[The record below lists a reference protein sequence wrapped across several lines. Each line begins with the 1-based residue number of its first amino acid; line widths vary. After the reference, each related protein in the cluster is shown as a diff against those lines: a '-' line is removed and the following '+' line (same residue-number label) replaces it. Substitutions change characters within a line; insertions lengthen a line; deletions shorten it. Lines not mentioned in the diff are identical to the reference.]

1 MAMAWGDIS
10 ALLQPMFDTAKGY
23 GGALVPL
30 GKTLLS
36 LAFVLTVGNELL
48 AFWVGGGA
56 QKFLAKM
63 LRLAIVTSIP
73 LAAMASWS
81 NGPMNGAFVNFFT
94 SEIPATLKGSAVGG
108 SAFDTVSNTIT
119 SMFAALPSIGGNNAQ
134 TTASSGAT
142 GSTAPAQCLDVNGG
156 LHPMPPGGVC
166 PGGTT
171 STDTNGT
178 SSEGHSMWYAI
189 SHLGETMAT
198 LIVWIFLGVPVLI
211 LGVAML
217 FALYGP
223 LLMLQIGIV
232 FGPVLIAWLP
242 FEPLANLA
250 TNWLRFMITMGVS
263 FAVGILMALIGTAT
277 LQNFTT
283 VFGTMSGLS
292 LSTFGAFIGGILAS
306 MAAILFLA
314 YMMFKVEHIGSAL
327 VGGPSV
333 GGGAGFLGMAAGM
346 AMRGAGKAK
355 SGKDNKTSG
364 TGGEGGQSAAAGQSG
379 GSTAG
384 GAQSGSGA
392 SGGTA
397 GGASTPQAGGTQ
409 AALSSQAAA
418 TSQGATSSQSA
429 GGSAASQSLGQ
440 RMKDG
445 AARAMRS
452 DTAKLA
458 AFSGAVAAGPVAA
471 AVVGGGILA
480 SKGVSS
486 LRSGKGTSP
495 SSAPVHSAP
504 SQALAKT
511 QPLRKVKVPEKRKT

>member
-10 ALLQPMFDTAKGY
+10 ALLKPMFDTAQGY

-36 LAFVLTVGNELL
+36 LAFILTVGNELL

-56 QKFLAKM
+56 QKFLGKM

-73 LAAMASWS
+73 VAALASWS
-81 NGPMNGAFVNFFT
+81 NGPMNGAFVHFFT
-94 SEIPATLKGSAVGG
+94 SEIPAALKGAAPGG
-108 SAFDTVSNTIT
+108 GAFDTISNSIT
-119 SMFAALPSIGGNNAQ
+119 SMFSALPSIGGSDTQ
-134 TTASSGAT
+134 TTAGGGTTSPAT
-142 GSTAPAQCLDVNGG
+142 PAQCLDVNGG
-156 LHPMPPGGVC
+156 LHPMPSSGTC

-171 STDTNGT
+171 STSTSGT
-178 SSEGHSMWYAI
+178 APDGHGWMYAI
-189 SHLGETMAT
+189 SHLGETLAT
-198 LIVWIFLGVPVLI
+198 LIVWMFLGVPVLI

-250 TNWLRFMITMGVS
+250 TNWLRYMITMGVS
-263 FAVGILMALIGTAT
+263 FAVGILMSLIGTAT
-277 LQNFTT
+277 LQAFTT
-283 VFGTMSGLS
+283 TFGTMSGLS

-314 YMMFKVEHIGSAL
+314 YMMFKVESIGSAL

-346 AMRGAGKAK
+346 AMRSAGKSK
-355 SGKDNKTSG
+355 GTKDSKTTG
-364 TGGEGGQSAAAGQSG
+364 TGGGEGGQSAGGGAGQTGAS
-379 GSTAG
+379 AG
-384 GAQSGSGA
+384 GGAAADSGR
-392 SGGTA
+392 
-397 GGASTPQAGGTQ
+397 PQAGGAQ
-409 AALSSQAAA
+409 AALSSQAGA
-418 TSQGATSSQSA
+418 TSQSMPASGSEGA
-429 GGSAASQSLGQ
+429 SAAPQSLGQ

-452 DTAKLA
+452 DAAKLA
-458 AFSGAVAAGPVAA
+458 AFSTAVAAGPVAA
-471 AVVGGGILA
+471 AAVGGGVLA
-480 SKGVSS
+480 AKGISS
-486 LRSGKGTSP
+486 LRKDRGSP
-495 SSAPVHSAP
+495 TSSAPVQNAP

-511 QPLRKVKVPEKRKT
+511 QPLRKVKVPEKRRT